1 MKAKFE
7 GKVCGVC
14 GDKALGF
21 NFNAITCE
29 SCKAF
34 FRRNALVQKD
44 FKCPFSEHCTITPVT
59 RRFCQKC
66 RLDKCFSIGMCKN
79 LIMSEEDKEVKRK
92 KIMENRSRKRMG
104 LGAFKKGFKKV
115 KKEASNIEHTSIQ
128 STEVHDENDQVSFQ
142 ESTIL
147 PPFQNNEEISTI
159 VPEEFTLVSPNDT
172 EIVSSSDEVSM
183 IRSILNNTPQKNENL
198 SQINNKYECSVNPS
212 LSGDEKNINDSN
224 EDSCISITDGKDIS
238 SSINQF
244 SGVVEDTLSDMQN
257 SSAEVNSLET
267 ILCEAIKL
275 EFQTFTPINQ
285 SHSKEL
291 NDAERAKLNE
301 LIVANKV
308 LSVPFDDDIENSL
321 LGQMR
326 DPHGKLEAD
335 PALLD
340 VINLTAIAIRR
351 LIRMVKKI
359 NAFKSMCQEDQVSLL
374 KGGATEIMILRSAM
388 NYDSKNKSWQIPKK
402 QQSINLNV
410 DILKQA
416 KNNAYDEH
424 EKFIRTFDP
433 RWRAD
438 ENIILIMCAI
448 ALFTPDRPRVV
459 HKDVIKLEQNSYY
472 YLLKRYLECTYPG
485 CEAKSTFLKLMQKIS
500 KLHVL
505 NEELVNIYLD
515 VNPSQVEPLLIELFD
530 LKP

>member
-1 MKAKFE
+1 MKVKFE

-14 GDKALGF
+14 GDKALGC

-34 FRRNALVQKD
+34 FRRNALIQKD

-66 RLDKCFSIGMCKN
+66 RLDKCFAIGMCKN
-79 LIMSEEDKEVKRK
+79 LIMSAEDKEMKRK
-92 KIMENRSRKRMG
+92 KILENRTRKRMG

-115 KKEASNIEHTSIQ
+115 KKDLNVTDEISIQ
-128 STEVHDENDQVSFQ
+128 TSEEQDDDEVSLQAPTVSP
-142 ESTIL
+142 S
-147 PPFQNNEEISTI
+147 QNNHNVSSVVTDEIQLI
-159 VPEEFTLVSPNDT
+159 SPNDT
-172 EIVSSSDEVSM
+172 QIVSSSDEVSM
-183 IRSILNNTPQKNENL
+183 IRSILNNTPQKNQNFHQIERNSESNIHPNIQTEENV
-198 SQINNKYECSVNPS
+198 ITETNNDNSIY
-212 LSGDEKNINDSN
+212 NIRN
-224 EDSCISITDGKDIS
+224 IS
-238 SSINQF
+238 SSN
-244 SGVVEDTLSDMQN
+244 DDLSDITKDEIDDVEN
-257 SSAEVNSLET
+257 SSSEANSLET

-275 EFQTFTPINQ
+275 EYQTFSPVNH
-285 SHSKEL
+285 SNSKEL

-308 LSVPFDDDIENSL
+308 LSAPFDEDIENSL
-321 LGQMR
+321 LGQLR

-340 VINLTAIAIRR
+340 VINLTAIAVRR

-359 NAFKSMCQEDQVSLL
+359 NAFKSMCQEDQVCLL
-374 KGGATEIMILRSAM
+374 KGGAIEIMILRSAM

-410 DILKQA
+410 EILKQA
-416 KNNAYDEH
+416 KNNAYAEH
-424 EKFIRTFDP
+424 EKFIKTFDP
-433 RWRAD
+433 RWRSD

-459 HKDVIKLEQNSYY
+459 HQEVIKLEQNSYY
-472 YLLKRYLECTYPG
+472 YLLRRYLECTYPG

-500 KLHVL
+500 KLHLL
-505 NEELVNIYLD
+505 NEELINIYLD